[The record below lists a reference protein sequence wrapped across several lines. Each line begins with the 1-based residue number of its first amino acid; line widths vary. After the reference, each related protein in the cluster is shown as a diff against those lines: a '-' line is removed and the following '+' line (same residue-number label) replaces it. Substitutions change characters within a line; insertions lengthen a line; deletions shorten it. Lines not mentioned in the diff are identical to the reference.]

1 MEVINFC
8 NLIMEVTSH
17 YFCCILP
24 VRSKSLYAAHTQGEV
39 WIGIQGT
46 EVIKGQLRTLPP
58 FSSVQSLSLVQR
70 CDPMNHSTPVLPVHH
85 QLLESTETHVHCV
98 SDAI

>member
-58 FSSVQSLSLVQR
+58 FSSVQSLSHVCLFV
-70 CDPMNHSTPVLPVHH
+70 TP
-85 QLLESTETHVHCV
+85 
-98 SDAI
+98 